1 MRLISF
7 KTTTALLA
15 MILLFSATAN
25 ADLISIGGTL
35 EITDPITSETV
46 SLAGVFDWQL
56 VFYQDLTTTTQI
68 GAISSGTLLSASGV
82 FSIEV
87 DVSGAIIALP
97 EVWYELAVDIDQDG
111 IDSQDWFTERFK
123 IVPVPYALTGTATE
137 FFITH
142 SGGMP
147 GFGVGANP
155 STRLNVSPFMT
166 PAGGVRFNTM
176 SMRSQATPG
185 IFSFGIYDANGVGVA
200 LSPAFNLVPNP
211 SGTVVLLHEFPISGF
226 LQPSSLYYTG
236 WTASSDTMNIVP
248 APTPPING
256 YGIVTIPE
264 SGGLVPTSFDPNQ
277 ITDTT
282 WVLSL
287 PVGLRIK

>member
-25 ADLISIGGTL
+25 SAPISIGGTL

-87 DVSGAIIALP
+87 DVSGTIIALP

-123 IVPVPYALTGTATE
+123 IIPVPYALTGVASP
-137 FFITH
+137 FFVCH
-142 SGGMP
+142 GGSVTSV
-147 GFGVGANP
+147 GVGTNP

-166 PAGGVRFNTM
+166 PAGGVHFTVM
-176 SMRSQATPG
+176 SMRGQPTPG
-185 IFSFGIYDANGVGVA
+185 IFSFGIYDENGIGVA
-200 LSPAFNLVPNP
+200 NFFLYPLKTPCS
-211 SGTVVLLHEFPISGF
+211 TRILL
-226 LQPSSLYYTG
+226 
-236 WTASSDTMNIVP
+236 
-248 APTPPING
+248 
-256 YGIVTIPE
+256 
-264 SGGLVPTSFDPNQ
+264 
-277 ITDTT
+277 
-282 WVLSL
+282 
-287 PVGLRIK
+287 